1 MTREQL
7 LQPFCEM
14 AGGFAASIFDDWE
27 VIPAHVG
34 TTHVATAILKGSEIH
49 LYVLPQH
56 RLQVLMRGRMQKFIE
71 PLMEE
76 FGFLTTRVLHEQRV
90 QKQFVERVGFKPT
103 WQDNTFQYYML
114 GRLPFARSES

>member
-14 AGGFAASIFDDWE
+14 AGGFAASIFDGWD
-27 VIPAHVG
+27 VIPAYVANK
-34 TTHVATAILKGSEIH
+34 HVATAIRKGAEIH
-49 LYVLPQH
+49 LFVLPQH
-56 RLQVLMRGRMQKFIE
+56 RLQVLMRGRMQRFIE

-76 FGFLTTRVLHEQRV
+76 FGFLTTRVLHEQKGQ
-90 QKQFVERVGFKPT
+90 QKFVERVGFKPT
-103 WQDNTFQYYML
+103 WQDSQFQYYML